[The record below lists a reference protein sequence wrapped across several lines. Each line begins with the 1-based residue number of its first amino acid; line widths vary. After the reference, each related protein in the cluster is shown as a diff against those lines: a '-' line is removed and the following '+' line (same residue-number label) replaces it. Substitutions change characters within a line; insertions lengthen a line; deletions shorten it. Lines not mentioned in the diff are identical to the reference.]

1 MNPVLLLNASYEP
14 LRVVSAERAVILILQ
29 GKAEAVS
36 DSDNVM
42 RSPSTTVKVPL
53 VARLVAMAKVPRMT
67 RVPFSRKMLAHRDG
81 GVCQFSGCER
91 KGTTVDHLLPSSRG
105 GKSPT
110 RTVFSPVVPATSRR
124 PTGRSKRWV
133 GRSRSVLSQSSGRW
147 SFSPVL
153 ATRLLSPSGL
163 SGSQHLP
170 DRCPLLEAS

>member
-105 GKSPT
+105 GKSTYENCVLACGPCNFQKAN
-110 RTVFSPVVPATSRR
+110 RTLEEMGWTLKKRPLPVVGPMVLLARAGNQAALPEWAEWLPA
-124 PTGRSKRWV
+124 P
-133 GRSRSVLSQSSGRW
+133 
-147 SFSPVL
+147 
-153 ATRLLSPSGL
+153 A
-163 SGSQHLP
+163 
-170 DRCPLLEAS
+170 